1 MITYRFIKYLI
12 MHRKYCKILKDVYRN
27 ENLLDNLSALFKVT
41 FRMDWVGRIYAV
53 FNPHVQEGIFNPN
66 NQIYEYTEQGLVN
79 DAYVEAYIL
88 NQLNIAKQFI
98 QANNLF
104 DLLTYRLEKLDDQD
118 NYLFIMEPIT
128 WDDCKK
134 YTKRFAI
141 LWTAIGIIGGISL
154 YFIN

>member
-1 MITYRFIKYLI
+1 MHIKYS
-12 MHRKYCKILKDVYRN
+12 KILNSVYKN
-27 ENLLDNLSALFKVT
+27 ENLLDNLSALFKVR
-41 FRMDWVGRIYAV
+41 FRKDWVGRVYAV
-53 FNPHVQEGIFNPN
+53 FNPHIQEGIFNPN

-98 QANNLF
+98 RANNLF
-104 DLLTYRLEKLDDQD
+104 DLLTYRLEKIDEND

-134 YTKRFAI
+134 YSKRFAI
-141 LWTAIGIIGGISL
+141 LLAILGIISGISL

>member
-1 MITYRFIKYLI
+1 MLHI
-12 MHRKYCKILKDVYRN
+12 KYCKILNDVYKN
-27 ENLLDNLSALFKVT
+27 ENLIDNLSALFKVR
-41 FRMDWVGRIYAV
+41 FRKDWVGRVYAV
-53 FNPHVQEGIFNPN
+53 FNPHIQEGIFNPN

-98 QANNLF
+98 RANNLF
-104 DLLTYRLEKLDDQD
+104 DLLTYRLEKIDEND

-128 WDDCKK
+128 WEDCKK
-134 YTKRFAI
+134 YSKRFAI
-141 LWTAIGIIGGISL
+141 LLTVLGIIGGISI